1 MIQYFAYSGDARVFG
16 VFVFVL
22 LLAVFTIGYVV
33 GARIDDVRG
42 KTFDDAFKSTQTAI
56 LGLSAL
62 ILGFTF
68 SLAAQRY
75 DGRRA
80 LVSQEA
86 NAIGTTYLRADYLPP
101 APERRFRTLLRN
113 YTAVRIDHYRTFGEQ
128 DDDVRSLAATA
139 RYQNELW
146 AISAT
151 AGRADS
157 SNVQLAQLTQSLN
170 DTIDISAQQETR
182 LGSRIP
188 SSMLGFVVL
197 MVSINALLQGFG
209 FGRSKHLKVGVSLG
223 YLILMSLVV
232 FTIVDL
238 DRPQRGLIKVNLKP
252 LEVQYRSMQ

>member
-16 VFVFVL
+16 IFLFVL
-22 LLAVFTIGYVV
+22 LLAVFTAGYIV

-42 KTFDDAFKSTQTAI
+42 KTYDDAFKSTQTAI

-101 APERRFRTLLRN
+101 AAERRFRTLLRG

-128 DDDVRSLAATA
+128 DHDLRSLAATD

-146 AISAT
+146 TISAT

-238 DRPQRGLIKVNLKP
+238 DRPQRGLIRVNLKP